1 MKGKYLLIKFL
12 FDSHNDALDDG
23 RVGFSVDK
31 YMSLDVW
38 TRLYE
43 KLGKTIERYVKSE
56 TKLPTKETIVMTRA
70 QLDLH
75 VSWRQ
80 TDAVHSSL
88 CDTTADNIYPYFM
101 VVDVRAVS
109 RVNDF
114 LKKRTKS
121 KSRDNGHA
129 DTVEQEN
136 SPPSTTPACSAI
148 NVGNS
153 ETNVAIKR
161 PHEEYVPEQRTTSP
175 IPSTLSYT
183 PSKNIETKPDEY
195 TPTKMIVVDATVDE
209 RNAFG
214 ADVDHHY
221 SPSPINNNNYNE
233 YTDSKPYSR
242 GQIKS
247 PRPNK
252 LRASTTLKANAH
264 KRLKSA
270 ESTSSDK
277 NNLSQDLFGDSS
289 ESDADTKARTAAVMS
304 SRVNPKRKAKLAAQR
319 CTSVLPGSSTSSVS
333 TTLAS
338 TSSSIAKA
346 SSSTIPI
353 HPAKRLKTK
362 EKTVDKRVKDAS
374 EKSKGT
380 KDEREREEINEIIRQ
395 KIATNTLT
403 DLNGKDVGLTR
414 LM

>member
-1 MKGKYLLIKFL
+1 MLIKFL
-12 FDSHNDALDDG
+12 FDSHNDALDHG
-23 RVGFSVDK
+23 LVSYSVDK

-109 RVNDF
+109 KVNEF

-121 KSRDNGHA
+121 RSRDNGHA
-129 DTVEQEN
+129 DTAEQEDL
-136 SPPSTTPACSAI
+136 SPSTTPVCSAI
-148 NVGNS
+148 NVGTS
-153 ETNVAIKR
+153 EMTNVAIKR
-161 PHEEYVPEQRTTSP
+161 HHEEYVPEPRTSSP
-175 IPSTLSYT
+175 KPSALSYT

-195 TPTKMIVVDATVDE
+195 TPTKMIVVDASVDE
-209 RNAFG
+209 RNPF
-214 ADVDHHY
+214 HY

-252 LRASTTLKANAH
+252 LRASSNLKATAH

-289 ESDADTKARTAAVMS
+289 ESDADTKARTAPVIS
-304 SRVNPKRKAKLAAQR
+304 SRVNPERKAKSAAQR
-319 CTSVLPGSSTSSVS
+319 CPSVLPGSSTSSVS
-333 TTLAS
+333 TSLAS

-346 SSSTIPI
+346 SSSTIPS
-353 HPAKRLKTK
+353 HLAKRLKTK
-362 EKTVDKRVKDAS
+362 EKTVDKRVEDAD
-374 EKSKGT
+374 EKPKGT

-395 KIATNTLT
+395 KIATKTLT
-403 DLNGKDVGLTR
+403 DLNGKDFGLTR